1 MSFEY
6 LPLQNNENKLISR
19 RFLSE
24 QKRILVGYVSTLT
37 RYLTILHQIHRLFSA
52 WLNDGEII
60 RMMKWKDCAGTGY
73 GLLSIA
79 LGTESCTLFKQDIG

>member
-52 WLNDGEII
+52 
-60 RMMKWKDCAGTGY
+60 
-73 GLLSIA
+73 
-79 LGTESCTLFKQDIG
+79 